1 MASTAIALYR
11 PFTVRTG
18 SGSRRVASS
27 SAQSAST
34 KNTSRLRNRVYAQ
47 AWVGMSCTSVTRRN
61 SPSAQSAS
69 NFTCVMSLLYG
80 IHREKLTRP
89 PPVGRLAVSSRAL
102 GITSRT
108 RDTLPGLP
116 VFW

>member
-11 PFTVRTG
+11 PFTLRMG

-34 KNTSRLRNRVYAQ
+34 KNTSRLKNRVYAQ
-47 AWVGMSCTSVTRRN
+47 AWVGMSCTSVTRMT

-69 NFTCVMSLLYG
+69 IFTCVISLPYG
-80 IHREKLTRP
+80 IHREKLTLP

-102 GITSRT
+102 GMTSWT

-116 VFW
+116 VFS